1 MMRLFCAAA
10 AAGLMAGCSGLFG
23 DGPSFHVPDEVI
35 AAIATGFHEDTV
47 TVHVPDTVRVGERF
61 PVSVET
67 YWGCRLS
74 PGRTE
79 IRERAGRM
87 EIIPFMKFE
96 ERSMNCPSIMMGTL
110 RTVSVRFDRAPR
122 SGAADRRKVRQQPS
136 TGEIGR
142 PVIHEPSPPLEQVRA
157 PVRSLHLIADLV
169 RERRLGHLARMVR
182 LLRRPVP

>member
-110 RTVSVRFDRAPR
+110 RTVSVRFDRAGHGSVVIYGTNGIRYPAYR
-122 SGAADRRKVRQQPS
+122 GHVPESVDTLEVIRPVVVIDRR
-136 TGEIGR
+136 
-142 PVIHEPSPPLEQVRA
+142 
-157 PVRSLHLIADLV
+157 
-169 RERRLGHLARMVR
+169 
-182 LLRRPVP
+182 